1 MTAEAERTPFIR
13 RILRSGLLDA
23 DLSTKRLKRITLRSC
38 QRLNS
43 LDARDSGR
51 GNSPSIGLLLDLA
64 RDPGLRADVAP
75 RGASADGRSIDD
87 RTVAVLTSVR
97 SSAG

>member
-23 DLSTKRLKRITLRSC
+23 DLSKRLKRITLRSC
-38 QRLNS
+38 QRINS
-43 LDARDSGR
+43 LAARDSGR

>member
-1 MTAEAERTPFIR
+1 M
-13 RILRSGLLDA
+13 
-23 DLSTKRLKRITLRSC
+23 RITLRSC
-38 QRLNS
+38 QRINS

-51 GNSPSIGLLLDLA
+51 GNSPSIGLWLDLA

-75 RGASADGRSIDD
+75 RGASSDGRSIDD

>member
-23 DLSTKRLKRITLRSC
+23 DLSKRLKRITLRSC
-38 QRLNS
+38 QRINS

>member
-1 MTAEAERTPFIR
+1 MTAEAERRPFIR
-13 RILRSGLLDA
+13 RILRAGLLGA

-64 RDPGLRADVAP
+64 RDPGLRADVAS
-75 RGASADGRSIDD
+75 RGASVDGRSIDD

>member
-23 DLSTKRLKRITLRSC
+23 DLSKRLKRITLRSC

-51 GNSPSIGLLLDLA
+51 GNSPSIGLLLGPAL
-64 RDPGLRADVAP
+64 DPGLRADVAP

-87 RTVAVLTSVR
+87 RTTVAVLTSVR